1 MMIRKET
8 EQDFEEIYNLVKVAF
23 QTANVSDGKEQDFV
37 NQLRGGETY
46 IPELALVAEEK
57 GCLVGHI
64 MLSKAT
70 VTDGDNRHEVLYLA
84 PVSVVLGRRNAGIG
98 SALIGESFRLARK
111 MGYTAVFLVGD
122 PAYYRKFGFRSVA
135 DYGVTTTHD
144 IPVEYVMACELVPQG
159 LEGVSGK
166 IDCF

>member
-8 EQDFEEIYNLVKVAF
+8 KEDFEEIYNLVKTAF

-46 IPELALVAEEK
+46 IPELALVAEEN
-57 GCLVGHI
+57 GSLVGHI

-70 VTDGDNRHEVLYLA
+70 VTGGDDRHEVLYIA
-84 PVSVVLGRRNAGIG
+84 PISVILERRNEGIG
-98 SALIGESFRLARK
+98 SALVAESFKLARE
-111 MGYTAVFLVGD
+111 MGYTSVFLVGD
-122 PAYYRKFGFRSVA
+122 PAYYHRFGFRSVA
-135 DYGVTTTHD
+135 DFGITTTHE
-144 IPVEYVMACELVPQG
+144 IPVEYVMACELVPDALG
-159 LEGVSGK
+159 KVHGK